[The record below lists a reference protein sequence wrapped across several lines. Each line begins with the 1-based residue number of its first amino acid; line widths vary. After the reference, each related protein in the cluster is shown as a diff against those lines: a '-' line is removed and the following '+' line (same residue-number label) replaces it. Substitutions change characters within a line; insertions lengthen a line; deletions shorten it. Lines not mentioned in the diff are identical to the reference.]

1 MVKSEKTSFGFMKK
15 INRIIQK
22 SLHKYIYIYLL
33 LFLPSFASTSFE
45 FFGSEITV
53 SPKTTVNIAESIKIL
68 CMLTM
73 KFVLISHQ
81 LNVNCEKNSVWQCF
95 YSLLNEVAMTCN
107 CDILTCDM

>member
-33 LFLPSFASTSFE
+33 LFLPSFE
-45 FFGSEITV
+45 FFGSEMTD

-95 YSLLNEVAMTCN
+95 YSLLKEVAMTCN

>member
-1 MVKSEKTSFGFMKK
+1 MVKSEKTSFGFIKK

-22 SLHKYIYIYLL
+22 SLHEYIYIYLL
-33 LFLPSFASTSFE
+33 LFLPSFALTSFE
-45 FFGSEITV
+45 FFRSEMTD

-81 LNVNCEKNSVWQCF
+81 LNVNCENK
-95 YSLLNEVAMTCN
+95 
-107 CDILTCDM
+107 